1 MAMRFDVPRIQLS
14 GVSHLRVSADI
25 PNDLE
30 LIKVNFSN
38 LFASLMAKILKL
50 DQHLASR
57 SYVEGYTS
65 SQAGTTV
72 FKAILSPS
80 SAAQARHS

>member
-38 LFASLMAKILKL
+38 LFASLMANILKL

-57 SYVEGYTS
+57 SYVEG
-65 SQAGTTV
+65 
-72 FKAILSPS
+72 
-80 SAAQARHS
+80 